1 MYSYFYRLFQTIILK
16 KSFYDDVIK
25 ILNYHNKFKQ
35 LVEIGC
41 ADGLILKNLSPS
53 YNYFGYE
60 IENNYILKLKNKY
73 QNKENYKFYNK
84 SIDEINFEQYDNKTT
99 MIVLVGVFHHISNE
113 KIIEFLKKTSNF
125 SVYAIDAVRLKD
137 QNFLTKI
144 LLDNDKGEFIRTENE
159 YKNILENYNFIL
171 ARNKYLRVP
180 YDHLI
185 SFKKLESEFLET
197 FLK

>member
-1 MYSYFYRLFQTIILK
+1 
-16 KSFYDDVIK
+16 
-25 ILNYHNKFKQ
+25 
-35 LVEIGC
+35 
-41 ADGLILKNLSPS
+41 
-53 YNYFGYE
+53 
-60 IENNYILKLKNKY
+60 
-73 QNKENYKFYNK
+73 
-84 SIDEINFEQYDNKTT
+84 

-113 KIIEFLKKTSNF
+113 KIVKFLKKTSNF

-185 SFKKLESEFLET
+185 SFKKLESEYLET